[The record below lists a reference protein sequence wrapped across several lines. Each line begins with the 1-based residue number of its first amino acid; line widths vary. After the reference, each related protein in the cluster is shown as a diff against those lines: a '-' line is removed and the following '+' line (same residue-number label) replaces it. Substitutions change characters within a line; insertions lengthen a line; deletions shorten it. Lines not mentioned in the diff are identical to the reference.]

1 MSLKEDYN
9 KIIDNALDS
18 LEYLIYAGLNEVP
31 KGKAAAAQ
39 KPSVAHEDTQDYG
52 AAKGY
57 GLTVWLSTEVAFA
70 CPQGL
75 STEEI
80 EQVGKII
87 SWVKKEFG
95 AEFEK
100 DYIPLTAEEV
110 KAFEI
115 TRTIKGVSPKIIVAF
130 GPEPSLAIIGLSDMA
145 SIRGRIHNAGDI
157 RVMPTHEPIAL
168 IQRPE
173 LKRETMVDI
182 TLIMKELK
190 K

>member
-18 LEYLIYAGLNEVP
+18 LEYLIHAGINEVP

-39 KPSVAHEDTQDYG
+39 KPSVANEDTQDYS

-80 EQVGKII
+80 VQVGKII
-87 SWVKKEFG
+87 SWVNKDFG
-95 AEFEK
+95 AGFEN
-100 DYIPLTAEEV
+100 DYIPLSAEEV
-110 KAFEI
+110 KAFKT
-115 TRTIKGVSPKIIVAF
+115 TRTIKGLSPKIIVAF
-130 GPEPSLAIIGLSDMA
+130 GPEASLAVLGASDMA

-157 RVMPTHEPIAL
+157 SVMPTHEPIAL

-173 LKRETMVDI
+173 LKRETMSDI

-190 K
+190 E